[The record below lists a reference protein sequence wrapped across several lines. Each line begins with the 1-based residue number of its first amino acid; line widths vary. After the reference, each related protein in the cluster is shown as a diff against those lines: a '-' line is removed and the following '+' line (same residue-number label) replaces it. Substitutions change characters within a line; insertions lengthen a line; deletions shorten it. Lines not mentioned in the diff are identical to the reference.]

1 MHNFQNC
8 TETEYLMQS
17 LERNC
22 RQKSQRRM
30 KKMTELLKSKT
41 NNNEQLYIRLELA
54 EDLC

>member
-1 MHNFQNC
+1 MHNFQNR

-30 KKMTELLKSKT
+30 KKTTGLWKSKT